1 MSNLDNGNICPR
13 SFKNPSTPLQLSCQ
27 SLQVLGAAL
36 RSPWSHFFSRLNNP
50 NSLSLSAQQRGSS
63 PLSISTVSSGL
74 APTASCLSYVEGLRE
89 DTALHGEGLTRA
101 EQSRA
106 EGENPL
112 PRPAGDVAHG
122 MVGFLCCK
130 HTLLGQVELLIHQHP
145 TVLLLRAALHPFS
158 AQPVPALGIAP
169 AHMQNLALGASFLLS
184 VRSRDVGD
192 FPSTERA
199 ARALCQIKVLSL

>member
-1 MSNLDNGNICPR
+1 M
-13 SFKNPSTPLQLSCQ
+13 
-27 SLQVLGAAL
+27 
-36 RSPWSHFFSRLNNP
+36 
-50 NSLSLSAQQRGSS
+50 
-63 PLSISTVSSGL
+63 VSSGL

-158 AQPVPALGIAP
+158 AQPVPVLGIAP
-169 AHMQNLALGASFLLS
+169 AHTQNLALGASFLLS